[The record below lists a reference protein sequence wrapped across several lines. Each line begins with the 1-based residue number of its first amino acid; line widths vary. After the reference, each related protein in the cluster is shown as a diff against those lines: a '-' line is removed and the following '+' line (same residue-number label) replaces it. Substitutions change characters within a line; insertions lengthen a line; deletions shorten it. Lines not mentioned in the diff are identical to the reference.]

1 MTTSRS
7 AGGDASALGMDRAL
21 ARLRKRGRAMTGEGD
36 HIARYQRPPP
46 KGQFKPG
53 QSGNLRGRPKG
64 SKNIRTYVNEH
75 LSKKIQIIEGGK
87 TRKAPRAEAIA
98 IQLVNQA
105 AKGEPKGLA
114 AIISLTREF
123 DAAVGELR
131 PNVLARPKTRSSLRA
146 SSLASGQETP
156 LRCRIRYPGLRTRM
170 RPRSTTQPQTLIR
183 MQFHDDL
190 HA

>member
-1 MTTSRS
+1 
-7 AGGDASALGMDRAL
+7 MDRAL
-21 ARLRKRGRAMTGEGD
+21 ARLRKRGRAMADEDD
-36 HIARYQRPPP
+36 HIARYQRPPR

-53 QSGNLRGRPKG
+53 QSGNPLGRPKG

-75 LSKKIQIIEGGK
+75 LNKKIPIIEGGK

-114 AIISLTREF
+114 AIMSLTREF

-131 PNVLARPKTRSSLRA
+131 PNVLGRA
-146 SSLASGQETP
+146 EDAVVLEGIIA
-156 LRCRIRYPGLRTRM
+156 RIRAGD
-170 RPRSTTQPQTLIR
+170 STPSQDSIAGSSNANAPEEPDAMPNR
-183 MQFHDDL
+183 DSDDER
-190 HA
+190 

>member
-1 MTTSRS
+1 MT
-7 AGGDASALGMDRAL
+7 DED
-21 ARLRKRGRAMTGEGD
+21 D
-36 HIARYQRPPP
+36 HIAHYQRPPR

-53 QSGNLRGRPKG
+53 QSGNLRGRPPG

-75 LSKKIQIIEGGK
+75 LNKKIPIIEGGK

-123 DAAVGELR
+123 DTAVGELR
-131 PNVLARPKTRSSLRA
+131 PNVLARAEDAVVLEGIIA
-146 SSLASGQETP
+146 
-156 LRCRIRYPGLRTRM
+156 RIRAGGSTPSQDSMFCGRPYFFMILLRSFSAAALFRLAVTTASNTS
-170 RPRSTTQPQTLIR
+170 PSWSTARQR
-183 MQFHDDL
+183 
-190 HA
+190 